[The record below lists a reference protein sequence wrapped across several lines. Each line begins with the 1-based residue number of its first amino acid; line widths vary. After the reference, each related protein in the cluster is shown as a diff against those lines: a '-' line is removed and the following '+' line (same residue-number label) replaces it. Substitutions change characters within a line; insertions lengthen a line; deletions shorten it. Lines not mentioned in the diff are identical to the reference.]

1 MNDVFYKIGDL
12 FLVQRH
18 VKVGVY
24 MLVQVAPSTCTMI
37 SMTDGNRYRNE
48 TLKVKSPFNV
58 TPADMYLLTNGAL
71 VVKIDSNKLRKSIDD
86 MIAEELLEGIPDELA
101 SSAASKLL
109 KSIPE
114 GGLAWH
120 CEEGWMVV
128 RRRVSASANL
138 GWTMVLTSKD
148 NQVMVFCDDEGR
160 EEDKE
165 EATVFPNDAFYKDSR
180 NFSYPGKGR
189 RE

>member
-1 MNDVFYKIGDL
+1 MNDVSYKIGDL
-12 FLVQRH
+12 FLVQQH
-18 VKVGVY
+18 GTVGVY
-24 MLVQVAPSTCTMI
+24 MLVQVAPYTCTMI
-37 SMTDGNRYRNE
+37 SMTDGNRYRDE
-48 TLKVKSPFNV
+48 TLKVKSSLNV

-71 VVKIDSNKLRKSIDD
+71 VVKIDSNKLRKPIND
-86 MIAEELLEGIPDELA
+86 MIAEELLEGIP
-101 SSAASKLL
+101 ASKLL

-120 CEEGWMVV
+120 CEEGLMVV
-128 RRRVSASANL
+128 RRRVPMSANL

-165 EATVFPNDAFYKDSR
+165 EATVFPSAAFYKDSR
-180 NFSYPGKGR
+180 NLSYPGKGQCGNNR
-189 RE
+189 RG

>member
-1 MNDVFYKIGDL
+1 MNDVSYKIGDL

-18 VKVGVY
+18 GKVGVY
-24 MLVQVAPSTCTMI
+24 MLVQVAPYTCTII
-37 SMTDGNRYRNE
+37 SMTDGNRYRDE
-48 TLKVKSPFNV
+48 TLRVKSSLNV

-71 VVKIDSNKLRKSIDD
+71 VVKIAPNKLRKSIDD
-86 MIAEELLEGIPDELA
+86 MIAEELEEGITEELVA
-101 SSAASKLL
+101 TAISPLL
-109 KSIPE
+109 KNVPE

-138 GWTMVLTSKD
+138 GWTMVLTSED

-160 EEDKE
+160 EEGKE
-165 EATVFPNDAFYKDSR
+165 KATVFASAKFY
-180 NFSYPGKGR
+180 NYLAR
-189 RE
+189 RG

>member
-1 MNDVFYKIGDL
+1 MNDVSYKIGDL
-12 FLVQRH
+12 FLVQRYGT
-18 VKVGVY
+18 VGVY
-24 MLVQVAPSTCTMI
+24 MLVQVAPYTCTMV
-37 SMTDGNRYRNE
+37 SMADGNRYRDE
-48 TLKVKSPFNV
+48 TVKVKSSLNV

-86 MIAEELLEGIPDELA
+86 MIAEELA

-120 CEEGWMVV
+120 CAEGWMVV

-165 EATVFPNDAFYKDSR
+165 EATVFPSAAFYKDSR
-180 NFSYPGKGR
+180 NFSHPGKGQCR
-189 RE
+189 NNCRG